1 MDSLGVLVAHDFVST
16 RRYRS
21 PSVAYPPIW
30 RSTSITCCSCVYFL
44 RAIILS
50 IAFKESINGKNGI
63 HLPNAIA
70 SSMPITQMIH
80 INIIGL
86 LMKMKT
92 TKTTRM
98 KGTPRRHA
106 INMSASL
113 SFFLVISLS
122 CTWPCN
128 FRAFSLSF
136 FLVISLFCR

>member
-1 MDSLGVLVAHDFVST
+1 
-16 RRYRS
+16 
-21 PSVAYPPIW
+21 
-30 RSTSITCCSCVYFL
+30 
-44 RAIILS
+44 
-50 IAFKESINGKNGI
+50 
-63 HLPNAIA
+63 
-70 SSMPITQMIH
+70 
-80 INIIGL
+80 
-86 LMKMKT
+86 MKMKT